1 MSIFSLLLFFQISYF
16 YIFIFVLFLTKKYK
30 IIDNQKVFFLANTI
44 IFYLLRMV
52 FSLSSNF
59 DRFWNQLSLY
69 NFSYSNTRF
78 FDLQQN
84 LVSMKCILGNVERY
98 YYKFS
103 STSYVSCPYSAKYGP
118 LSTKVPFIGD
128 IWIATLILS
137 FCALVTYLYI
147 YKLVLNKYE
156 NYFFITVLFLSPS
169 SNLLT

>member
-16 YIFIFVLFLTKKYK
+16 YIFIFVFFLTKKYK

-59 DRFWNQLSLY
+59 DIFWNQLSLY

-103 STSYVSCPYSAKYGP
+103 TTSYVLAHTQQKYGP
-118 LSTKVPFIGD
+118 LYESTLFWRYMD
-128 IWIATLILS
+128 CNAYLIILRIS
-137 FCALVTYLYI
+137 YFTYI
-147 YKLVLNKYE
+147 Y
-156 NYFFITVLFLSPS
+156 ISLF
-169 SNLLT
+169 